1 MRKLLIKITKISL
14 SFITAFSVL
23 TLNFAAFLHCS
34 VINMDDDC
42 CHVTHTVKK
51 CCAKNLKITFN
62 ERITSHCGC
71 SVNQSPAASDLY
83 NDLKNSS
90 QLIHQK
96 ALINSLSYSEEISS
110 ELLKK
115 NYAFYSPPQKYQTDT
130 YLTNLSIRI

>member
-1 MRKLLIKITKISL
+1 MSKLLNKITKISL

-34 VINMDDDC
+34 VINMDEDC

-71 SVNQSPAASDLY
+71 SVNQAPASADLF
-83 NDLKNSS
+83 NDIKNSS
-90 QLIHQK
+90 QLNHQR
-96 ALINSLSYSEEISS
+96 ALINSLSFSVEISTELS
-110 ELLKK
+110 EK
-115 NYAFYSPPQKYQTDT
+115 NNTFYSPPQKYQTDT